1 MKIDN
6 LNNQSLKKKREEYL
20 QNGFTIYRNF
30 LNLSIIKAIKKE
42 LKVYLKKQVNLK
54 KKQFHLTKDN
64 KINSVHNIKFNWI
77 RKLQNLKKTKKITSS
92 LLGDNPKKFG
102 AELFA
107 KPAKTGLNVPIHQDN
122 FYWNTK
128 TGNALTMWIAL
139 NESNKKNG
147 GIFYFKKSHK
157 TGLQKHKL
165 SFHPGTSQ
173 KLSEKINLKKFKKFT
188 PSLKPGDCI
197 VHNSLIIHGSNKNL
211 SNKTRS
217 GLTLRYISKNEKFD
231 NFKIAKY
238 KKSLEKNVKF
248 LKENN

>member
-1 MKIDN
+1 MTINTKFDISREDEQFFGKMGSFGIPKFDKIMN
-6 LNNQSLKKKREEYL
+6 GGVPR
-20 QNGFTIYRNF
+20 GFTI
-30 LNLSIIKAIKKE
+30 LA
-42 LKVYLKKQVNLK
+42 
-54 KKQFHLTKDN
+54 LTDP
-64 KINSVHNIKFNWI
+64 
-77 RKLQNLKKTKKITSS
+77 
-92 LLGDNPKKFG
+92 GAG